1 MKKSSSPIPPK
12 LDRVRRMFVPLKAKT
27 LKNALA
33 HVIGRDFPRIGGER
47 IRMLCAEMILEV
59 VAVHLQP
66 RDHLRHG
73 QALWLGVDIDDPPT
87 RAKRI
92 ADTNLIPVILDISAD
107 EDIQARIDRTPAQER
122 LRIRAARLCEQAY
135 RQGALL
141 SSVDLAELMAGN
153 ASCIASALT
162 AYERK
167 TGKIVPRRATVHD
180 VGSGVTHKRI
190 ICWKRYADG
199 KSSDKIA
206 HETYHTVEAV
216 DRYIGQFD
224 RVRHCRKEGMTPSET
239 AYTLNCSLNLV
250 NEYLKIDRELEGS
263 SDDDDAKKNS

>member
-1 MKKSSSPIPPK
+1 MKKSSVPISPK
-12 LDRVRRMFVPLKAKT
+12 LDRIRRMFTPLKAKT

-33 HVIGRDFPRIGGER
+33 HVVGRDFPRIGGER

-73 QALWLGVDIDDPPT
+73 QALWLGVDVDDPPT

-92 ADTNLIPVILDISAD
+92 ADTNLTPVILDVSTVD
-107 EDIQARIDRTPAQER
+107 DLQARIDRKPVDER
-122 LRIRAARLCEQAY
+122 LRTKAIRMCEQAFQ
-135 RQGALL
+135 QGALL
-141 SSVDLAELMAGN
+141 TSVDLAELMSNDA
-153 ASCIASALT
+153 ARIASLLT

-167 TGKIVPRRATVHD
+167 TGKIVPRRANVHD
-180 VGSGVTHKRI
+180 IGSGVTHKRI

-250 NEYLKIDRELEGS
+250 NEYLKIDRELEGP